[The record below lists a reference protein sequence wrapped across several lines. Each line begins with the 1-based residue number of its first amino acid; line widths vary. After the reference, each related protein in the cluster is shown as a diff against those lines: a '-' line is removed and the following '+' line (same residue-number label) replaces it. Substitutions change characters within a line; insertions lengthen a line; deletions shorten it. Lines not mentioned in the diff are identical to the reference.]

1 MKKLHVNKYV
11 LTGLLF
17 MAFCSGA
24 FAQELKKINE
34 SIFKAGEQ
42 LDYKMKYGIFTAA
55 EATIKVEATDKKFD
69 DRPAFHLVV
78 EGKTAGSFDLFYKV
92 RNRYESYIDQ
102 STLMPYF
109 YTENR
114 REGKYKHTDN
124 VTFDQKDRK
133 VTANKGSYTFKGE
146 AFDFVSAYYFAR
158 AIDVSKL
165 KQGDTFDLQYFLEDS
180 FHNMQISYVGTE
192 TIECSLGKFNCLKF
206 SPAIIPGRIFRKNS
220 KLYLW
225 VTNDKNRI
233 PVKAHVEVLL
243 GSISMELKS
252 ATGLKYPLNPIKD

>member
-1 MKKLHVNKYV
+1 MKKLLINKYV
-11 LTGLLF
+11 FTGLLLITL
-17 MAFCSGA
+17 CSGA

-92 RNRYESYIDQ
+92 RNRYESYVDQ
-102 STLMPYF
+102 NTLMPYF

-124 VTFDQKDRK
+124 VTFDQKEKRLPRIK
-133 VTANKGSYTFKGE
+133 GVTHLR
-146 AFDFVSAYYFAR
+146 V
-158 AIDVSKL
+158 KL
-165 KQGDTFDLQYFLEDS
+165 LILYQ
-180 FHNMQISYVGTE
+180 
-192 TIECSLGKFNCLKF
+192 
-206 SPAIIPGRIFRKNS
+206 PIILRGP
-220 KLYLW
+220 
-225 VTNDKNRI
+225 
-233 PVKAHVEVLL
+233 
-243 GSISMELKS
+243 SM
-252 ATGLKYPLNPIKD
+252 